1 MYGSFHVHEFHTKYE
16 CVQITHHISNSN
28 SVKLQLL
35 RNFVKILKIEVF
47 FFFLLASQATGSTI
61 ASILLNY
68 LSEFD
73 SPDQISSNY
82 WFFSKSEHKIKK
94 TTHSYKR

>member
-47 FFFLLASQATGSTI
+47 FFFFGC
-61 ASILLNY
+61 
-68 LSEFD
+68 E
-73 SPDQISSNY
+73 
-82 WFFSKSEHKIKK
+82 SKRF
-94 TTHSYKR
+94 Y